1 MNIPDSLLSSW
12 EGSECSGGLL
22 TFLLE
27 VFPAFLDNRGRDL
40 PSLVHIPLA
49 YHFLNHFSGN
59 GVQDDDGGRPEN
71 DIGGLGAY
79 ASYYFA
85 RFLRNE
91 LEGKGTRCPSRSLP
105 GTTIQKMNFLPEAL
119 LKVRSLICLSVK
131 CCNTRTRK
139 TPSGR

>member
-27 VFPAFLDNRGRDL
+27 VFPAFLDNRGQGL
-40 PSLVHIPLA
+40 AFLVHIPLA

-79 ASYYFA
+79 ASHYFA

-91 LEGKGTRCPSRSLP
+91 LEGKGTRACLVS
-105 GTTIQKMNFLPEAL
+105 TIQKMNFLPEAL

-131 CCNTRTRK
+131 ILQYTHQEDPVR
-139 TPSGR
+139 